1 MWVNDLPKVATQWN
15 SGATRDSNRGRQVLI
30 PSALTTTPPSHTEKK
45 WRTTALC
52 NRPAIRTC
60 ADYAGVSTI
69 PSVCCTVVI
78 VIELSFHSAISSFRS
93 HNALLHAPEAEML
106 ADVEQR
112 HLAAAAA
119 LQLRG
124 HRIIAIQ
131 SSVVYFVVAVSFI
144 PLYII
149 HWIIRYRSGACR
161 YRRYVQLLKLGADA
175 AREACDRYLLP

>member
-1 MWVNDLPKVATQWN
+1 
-15 SGATRDSNRGRQVLI
+15 
-30 PSALTTTPPSHTEKK
+30 
-45 WRTTALC
+45 
-52 NRPAIRTC
+52 
-60 ADYAGVSTI
+60 
-69 PSVCCTVVI
+69 
-78 VIELSFHSAISSFRS
+78 
-93 HNALLHAPEAEML
+93 ML